1 MISIPSGDIVPHG
14 AYHHLAG
21 RIPTVTLWAY
31 DESIKVSMM
40 GGQSHPD
47 RYANP
52 EYVQIK
58 KGGLKGL
65 IAPWDIIDQKG
76 ATEDGVTFV
85 DALQG
90 PTEIELKVIVHG
102 RDPQHL
108 RKVRRLLFAAI
119 DKKLTSELSF
129 IDQNQGRWW
138 SDVRWFKG
146 PPEAHAIGEAVS
158 QEITLVLRADNG
170 FWRTYPDTDMF
181 EFAYEDMTDSFT
193 VDNRATQ
200 DLGDVPQYYTGDGG
214 GYCTSNGDQMI
225 WVDDPEDPLT
235 TESRRVING
244 PWPDFETDTDNQ
256 VINQV
261 HGGFQEWSL
270 PDSARNIIGGRMN
283 RNPDGTWAGDGV
295 FVEYGGSYLRLF
307 YTINFVEHTIRH
319 TVLDNLAML
328 VPPLLGE
335 KFTLVCG
342 YEGNERMFKVMRN
355 GAVILSA
362 VEQGTGSQLGPDHRG
377 VGNGMFAAAA
387 LITQATP
394 SPIRK
399 ISAGDNATVTQSGFL
414 RRKNIGDQ
422 PMADKY
428 TLFGPG
434 TFKFA
439 VSPGSSEMIAF
450 GPLLPNQVVHIDTS
464 RQNPKIKD
472 LTSVP
477 PTPQELNAF
486 QQALKDFI
494 DWANANN
501 VPPLLQQIESA
512 FGIVPPQGNLHSL
525 LKGRWN
531 RDSVI
536 PAKSPGTP
544 DSQVPDYFVKV
555 SIAGGNADSKI
566 LVSGT
571 PLRRVPI

>member
-14 AYHHLAG
+14 AYHHVKG

-31 DESIKVSMM
+31 DDSIKVSMM

-47 RYANP
+47 RYASP

-58 KGGLKGL
+58 KDGIKGL
-65 IAPWDIIDQKG
+65 IAPWDFVDQRG

-90 PTEIELKVIVHG
+90 PTEVEIKVIVHG

-138 SDVRWFKG
+138 SEVRWFKG
-146 PPEAHAIGEAVS
+146 PPEAHKIGEAVS

-181 EFAYEDMTDSFT
+181 EFSYEAMTDTFT
-193 VDNRATQ
+193 VDNRPTEN
-200 DLGDVPQYYTGDGG
+200 LGGIPQYYTGPGG
-214 GYCTSNGDQMI
+214 GFCTSYNGQMF
-225 WVDDPEDPLT
+225 WWDDPADPVT
-235 TESRRVING
+235 TADRRVING
-244 PWPDFETDTDNQ
+244 PWPDFETATNNQ

-270 PDSARNIIGGRMN
+270 PNSARNIIGGRMGKDVSGDW
-283 RNPDGTWAGDGV
+283 DGNGV

-307 YTINFVEHTIRH
+307 YTIDFVETTLRS
-319 TVLDNLAML
+319 DPLAML
-328 VPPLLGE
+328 FPPVLGE

-342 YEGNERMFKVMRN
+342 YEGDERMFKVLRN
-355 GAVILSA
+355 GAVIMS
-362 VEQGTGSQLGPDHRG
+362 VKENGTGSPLGAKG
-377 VGNGMFAAAA
+377 VGNGMYAAAA
-387 LITQATP
+387 LISQATP

-422 PMADKY
+422 PMPDKY
-428 TLFGPG
+428 TCFGPG

-439 VSPGSSEMIAF
+439 VSPGSSEMVTF
-450 GPLLPNQVVHIDTS
+450 GPLLTNQVVHIDTS
-464 RQNPKIKD
+464 RQSPKVKD

-477 PTPQELNAF
+477 PTPQELNAW

-512 FGIVPPQGNLHSL
+512 FGIVPPQGNLLTL

-531 RDSVI
+531 KDSAI

-544 DSQVPDYFVKV
+544 DSLVPDYFVKV
-555 SIAGGNADSKI
+555 SIEGGNADSKI

-571 PLRRVPI
+571 PQRRVPV

>member
-14 AYHHLAG
+14 AYHHLKG

-31 DESIKVSMM
+31 DDSIKVSMM

-47 RYANP
+47 KHANP

-58 KGGLKGL
+58 KDGIKGL
-65 IAPWDIIDQKG
+65 IAPWDFVDQKG

-90 PTEIELKVIVHG
+90 PTEVEIKVICHG
-102 RDPQHL
+102 RDPKHL
-108 RKVRRLLFAAI
+108 RKVVRQLFAAI

-129 IDQNQGRWW
+129 IDQDLGRWW

-146 PPEAHAIGEAVS
+146 PPEAQKIGEAVS

-181 EFAYEDMTDSFT
+181 EFSYEAMTDSFT
-193 VDNRATQ
+193 VDNRATE

-214 GYCTSNGDQMI
+214 GFCTSYNGQMF
-225 WVDDPEDPLT
+225 WWDDPADPVT

-244 PWPDFETDTDNQ
+244 PWPGFETATNNQ

-270 PDSARNIIGGRMN
+270 PESARNIIGGRMGKDV
-283 RNPDGTWAGDGV
+283 DGNWNGNGV

-307 YTINFVEHTIRH
+307 YTLDFVETTLRS
-319 TVLDNLAML
+319 DPLAML
-328 VPPLLGE
+328 FPPVMGE

-342 YEGNERMFKVMRN
+342 YEGDERMFKVMRN
-355 GAVILSA
+355 GAVIMS
-362 VEQGTGSQLGPDHRG
+362 VKENGTGSPLGAKG

-399 ISAGDNATVTQSGFL
+399 LSAGDNATVSQSGFL

-422 PMADKY
+422 PMPDKY
-428 TLFGPG
+428 TCFGPG

-439 VSPGSSEMIAF
+439 VSPGSSEMVEF

-464 RQNPKIKD
+464 RQSPKVKD

-477 PTPQELNAF
+477 PTPQELNVW

-531 RDSVI
+531 KDSAI

-544 DSQVPDYFVKV
+544 DSLVPDYFVKV
-555 SIAGGNADSKI
+555 SIEGGNADSKI

-571 PLRRVPI
+571 PQRRNPI

>member
-14 AYHHLAG
+14 AYHHVKG

-31 DESIKVSMM
+31 DDSIKVSMM

-47 RYANP
+47 RYASP

-58 KGGLKGL
+58 KDGIKGL
-65 IAPWDIIDQKG
+65 IAPWDFVDQKG

-90 PTEIELKVIVHG
+90 PTEVEIKVIVHG

-138 SDVRWFKG
+138 SEVRWFKG
-146 PPEAHAIGEAVS
+146 PPEAHKIGEAVS

-181 EFAYEDMTDSFT
+181 EFSYEAMTDTFT
-193 VDNRATQ
+193 VDNRPTEN
-200 DLGDVPQYYTGDGG
+200 LGGIPQYYTGPGG
-214 GYCTSNGDQMI
+214 GFCTSYNGQMF
-225 WVDDPEDPLT
+225 WWDDPADPVT
-235 TESRRVING
+235 TADRRVING
-244 PWPDFETDTDNQ
+244 PWPDFETATNNQ

-270 PDSARNIIGGRMN
+270 PNSARNIIGGRMGKDVSGDW
-283 RNPDGTWAGDGV
+283 DGNGV

-307 YTINFVEHTIRH
+307 YTIDFVETTLRS
-319 TVLDNLAML
+319 DPLAML
-328 VPPLLGE
+328 FPPVLGE

-342 YEGNERMFKVMRN
+342 YEGDERMFKVLRN
-355 GAVILSA
+355 GAVIMS
-362 VEQGTGSQLGPDHRG
+362 VKENGTGSPLGAKG
-377 VGNGMFAAAA
+377 VGNGMYAAAA
-387 LITQATP
+387 LISQATP

-422 PMADKY
+422 PMPDKY
-428 TLFGPG
+428 TCFGPG

-439 VSPGSSEMIAF
+439 VSPGSSEMVTF
-450 GPLLPNQVVHIDTS
+450 GPLLTNQVVHIDTS
-464 RQNPKIKD
+464 RQSPKVKD

-477 PTPQELNAF
+477 PTPQELNAW

-512 FGIVPPQGNLHSL
+512 FGIVPPQGNLLTL

-531 RDSVI
+531 KDSAI

-544 DSQVPDYFVKV
+544 DSLVPDYFVKV
-555 SIAGGNADSKI
+555 SIEGGNADSKI

-571 PLRRVPI
+571 PQRRVPV

>member
-14 AYHHLAG
+14 AYHHVKG

-47 RYANP
+47 RYASP

-58 KGGLKGL
+58 KDGIKGL
-65 IAPWDIIDQKG
+65 IAPWDFVDQKG

-90 PTEIELKVIVHG
+90 PTEVEIKVIVHG

-129 IDQNQGRWW
+129 IDQNSGRWW

-146 PPEAHAIGEAVS
+146 PPEAHKIGEAVS

-181 EFAYEDMTDSFT
+181 EFSYEAMTDTFT
-193 VDNRATQ
+193 VDNRPTEN
-200 DLGDVPQYYTGDGG
+200 LGGIPQYYTGPGG
-214 GYCTSNGDQMI
+214 GFCTSYNGQMF
-225 WVDDPEDPLT
+225 WWDDPVDPVT
-235 TESRRVING
+235 TQDRRVING
-244 PWPDFETDTDNQ
+244 PWPDFETATNNQ

-270 PDSARNIIGGRMN
+270 PNSARNIIGGRMGKDVGGDW
-283 RNPDGTWAGDGV
+283 DGNGV

-307 YTINFVEHTIRH
+307 YTIDFVETTLRS
-319 TVLDNLAML
+319 DPLAML
-328 VPPLLGE
+328 FPPVLGE

-342 YEGNERMFKVMRN
+342 YEGDERMFKVLRN
-355 GAVILSA
+355 GAVIMS
-362 VEQGTGSQLGPDHRG
+362 VKENGTGSPLGAKG
-377 VGNGMFAAAA
+377 VGNGMYAAAA
-387 LITQATP
+387 LISQATP

-422 PMADKY
+422 PMPDKY
-428 TLFGPG
+428 TCFGPG

-439 VSPGSSEMIAF
+439 VSPGSSEMVTF
-450 GPLLPNQVVHIDTS
+450 GPLLTNQVVHIDTS
-464 RQNPKIKD
+464 RQSPKVKD

-477 PTPQELNAF
+477 PTPQELNAW

-512 FGIVPPQGNLHSL
+512 FGIIPPQGNLLSL

-531 RDSVI
+531 KDSAI

-544 DSQVPDYFVKV
+544 DSLVSSYFVKV
-555 SIAGGNADSKI
+555 SIEGGNADSKI

-571 PLRRVPI
+571 PLRRNPI